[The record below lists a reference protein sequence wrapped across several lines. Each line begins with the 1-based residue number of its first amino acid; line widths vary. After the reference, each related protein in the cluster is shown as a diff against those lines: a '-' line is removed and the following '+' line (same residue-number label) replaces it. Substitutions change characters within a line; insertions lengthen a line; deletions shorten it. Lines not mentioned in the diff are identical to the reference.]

1 LGAYEVQGD
10 EQVVSLPTVMPSNDE
25 AAPPATAVI
34 NLQPTLAVP
43 PNGGWITFALL
54 QGENERIYRL
64 PITPNGTPED
74 ITAVL
79 DAIAPGEYSEWLNI
93 SSDGGWYI
101 LSTDRFDPEC
111 NGWPCLVITQDFV
124 SFEVVKSGGTAV
136 HAEYSAIAN
145 SGDLIVYK
153 AGDGTH
159 GRDLWA
165 ITRQGSAWSDPVELT
180 TASPFFEH
188 QPPGLSANGDS
199 VIFACGDDPYASS
212 ALCEAATDGSSFT
225 VRFQAADTGRDTL
238 LFHPRYAPDGAIVF
252 EGEWDGEQLWRLAPG
267 SDTPTL
273 ISAHINDNSPCVLPS
288 GLIVSLWLQ
297 REGNAAGLHEFKLM
311 SADGEQ
317 YAMLLTGQDVFD
329 IGTGCGGG

>member
-1 LGAYEVQGD
+1 
-10 EQVVSLPTVMPSNDE
+10 
-25 AAPPATAVI
+25 
-34 NLQPTLAVP
+34 LAVP
-43 PNGGWITFALL
+43 TNGGWVTFALR

-64 PITPNGTPED
+64 PIAPNGTPED

-79 DAIAPGEYSEWLNI
+79 DASAPGEYSEWLNI
-93 SSDGGWYI
+93 SADGSWYI
-101 LSTDRFDPEC
+101 FSTDRFDPEC

-165 ITRQGSAWSDPVELT
+165 VTRQGSAWSDPVELT
-180 TASPFFEH
+180 TTSPFSEH
-188 QPPGLSANGDS
+188 QAPGLSANGDL
-199 VIFACGDDPYASS
+199 VIFACGDDPYASV
-212 ALCEAATDGSSFT
+212 ALCEASTDGSAFT
-225 VRFQAADTGRDTL
+225 VRFRATDTGRDAL
-238 LFHPRYAPDGAIVF
+238 LFHPRYGPDGAIVF
-252 EGEWDGEQLWRLAPG
+252 EGEWDGEQLWRLSPG
-267 SDTPTL
+267 SNTPTL
-273 ISAHINDNSPCVLPS
+273 ISDHINDNSPCVLPS

-297 REGNAAGLHEFKLM
+297 REGNAEGFHELKLM

-317 YAMLLTGQDVFD
+317 YAMLLTGQDIFD